1 MNTTRRR
8 LIPVVASVLALAVVT
23 IFALWWFRLSH
34 ISHNFSGSA
43 RVFDV
48 LLFVGLSYVIWHPI
62 IMEVLAWA
70 VASHIKDLPPRK
82 PQPGMR
88 VAFITNFV
96 PGSEPISLLK
106 KTLPAMVGVDYRH
119 DTWLL
124 DEGDDPEVKKLCKKY
139 GVLHNSRQGKPRYNT
154 QGGKFAAKTKG
165 GNHNAWYDIYGHD
178 YDFVAQIDTDFIP
191 TKNFL
196 TKTLGYFIEPNVAFV
211 GTPQIYGNIN
221 SCVVARG
228 AAEQTYSFYGPFLRG
243 MEGSLLI
250 GANHAIRVAA
260 LESIGHYKAHIT
272 EDLLTGM
279 SLHAAHW
286 KSVYVPE
293 ALAIGEGPSTWKSFF
308 NQQMRWAYGCMD
320 ILFHHSPG
328 LLTKM
333 PMRRSM
339 YYFVLQQYYF
349 GGVAM
354 VLGILGSALY
364 FFGGLNVAN
373 LETRSFVIVYI
384 PVLLACLAM
393 SLLLQRFNI
402 RPNKEKGLML
412 AGKLVTT
419 AALPTFFVAFV
430 CVILR
435 KHLVYKVTPKA
446 EKRAIKHE
454 FGVFVPHLIIVGLGV
469 VEIASSFITHRQ
481 SAVMLFWTVSLTAI
495 MVLLPFVENVYTV
508 ARRVKRYARSF
519 VK

>member
-1 MNTTRRR
+1 
-8 LIPVVASVLALAVVT
+8 
-23 IFALWWFRLSH
+23 
-34 ISHNFSGSA
+34 
-43 RVFDV
+43 
-48 LLFVGLSYVIWHPI
+48 
-62 IMEVLAWA
+62 
-70 VASHIKDLPPRK
+70 
-82 PQPGMR
+82 
-88 VAFITNFV
+88 
-96 PGSEPISLLK
+96 
-106 KTLPAMVGVDYRH
+106 
-119 DTWLL
+119 
-124 DEGDDPEVKKLCKKY
+124 
-139 GVLHNSRQGKPRYNT
+139 
-154 QGGKFAAKTKG
+154 
-165 GNHNAWYDIYGHD
+165 
-178 YDFVAQIDTDFIP
+178 
-191 TKNFL
+191 
-196 TKTLGYFIEPNVAFV
+196 
-211 GTPQIYGNIN
+211 
-221 SCVVARG
+221 
-228 AAEQTYSFYGPFLRG
+228 
-243 MEGSLLI
+243 
-250 GANHAIRVAA
+250 
-260 LESIGHYKAHIT
+260 
-272 EDLLTGM
+272 
-279 SLHAAHW
+279 
-286 KSVYVPE
+286 
-293 ALAIGEGPSTWKSFF
+293 
-308 NQQMRWAYGCMD
+308 
-320 ILFHHSPG
+320 
-328 LLTKM
+328 
-333 PMRRSM
+333 M